1 MEITHEGQVDLGDPM
16 EKMVVEHALLAGKK
30 PATEE
35 YTRYRLQETLTLMGC
50 RRNDAINVTGQVF
63 DTYHAHVASKP
74 WMFENLQESVYAE
87 LAKLDYTKPTHLL
100 DFDLAKEVTQR
111 NKSFVVLLGGTSGTG
126 KSTLA
131 SLLASRLRLTT
142 VLPTD
147 SVRHISRAYMTKEE
161 NPCAFTSTYQA
172 GDALTPDQIDEL
184 AQIAAGDINN
194 LMSEKRLHKRK
205 VLKGYTLQS
214 DAVLEKLDLVLT
226 MFERRKQ
233 SLVVEGVHLN
243 TDQMAELVRR
253 HPNCIPFLIY
263 ISNEMKHRERFAVRA
278 KHMTVDPQENKYIK
292 YFDNIRIIQRHLC
305 KSADQFLIPKIDN
318 TNVDRS
324 LVTIQTTLIRV
335 LRKMLRGENMID
347 EATGKF
353 VLLSQQHENAIN
365 KAWSSKGMRKAMR
378 PLIKQRVSKRLLL
391 RRLLAEQKMPD
402 QFHLYPDSSSSDGDD
417 DDDDYDE
424 NKGNGDDEDD
434 DDGDEETTVVGSL
447 LSLRDK
453 KNTQEED
460 TDLSTAIQKVAL
472 WRASLPSP
480 FGPDVVLDVNP
491 DLTFEDTASVS
502 EMKARWRRN
511 ERTRSWF
518 GTASPSMD
526 KGSKSVVYDA
536 ATRASMVNRK
546 ATRLR
551 PSSSSPKKDRSLPRK
566 SASALMTPRD
576 DLRQQRTLH
585 RGASSPVAASP
596 ANLDFDI
603 DSVSVVDD
611 VNDREDCIS
620 ESSSHVEHGTSPL
633 PSPLERS
640 MDEEYNF
647 GLSSQSG
654 DDSDHDD
661 LEMS

>member
-1 MEITHEGQVDLGDPM
+1 MIQIQNAICSGADKPMEITHEGQVDLGDPM

-243 TDQMAELVRR
+243 TDQMAEL
-253 HPNCIPFLIY
+253 
-263 ISNEMKHRERFAVRA
+263 
-278 KHMTVDPQENKYIK
+278 HMTVDPQENKYIK

-402 QFHLYPDSSSSDGDD
+402 QFHLYPDSSSSSDGDD
-417 DDDDYDE
+417 DDDDDE

-447 LSLRDK
+447 LSLREK

-480 FGPDVVLDVNP
+480 FGPD
-491 DLTFEDTASVS
+491 TASVS

-518 GTASPSMD
+518 GIASPSMD
-526 KGSKSVVYDA
+526 KGE
-536 ATRASMVNRK
+536 
-546 ATRLR
+546 
-551 PSSSSPKKDRSLPRK
+551 
-566 SASALMTPRD
+566 MTIC
-576 DLRQQRTLH
+576 T
-585 RGASSPVAASP
+585 
-596 ANLDFDI
+596 
-603 DSVSVVDD
+603 
-611 VNDREDCIS
+611 
-620 ESSSHVEHGTSPL
+620 T
-633 PSPLERS
+633 
-640 MDEEYNF
+640 
-647 GLSSQSG
+647 
-654 DDSDHDD
+654 
-661 LEMS
+661 

>member
-1 MEITHEGQVDLGDPM
+1 MIQIQNAICSGADKPMEITHEGQVDLGDPM

-233 SLVVEGVHLN
+233 SLVVEGAVLKLYTVALNSLGVHLN
-243 TDQMAELVRR
+243 TDQMAEL
-253 HPNCIPFLIY
+253 
-263 ISNEMKHRERFAVRA
+263 
-278 KHMTVDPQENKYIK
+278 HMTVDPQENKYIK

-402 QFHLYPDSSSSDGDD
+402 QFHLYPDSSSSSDGDD

-480 FGPDVVLDVNP
+480 FGPD
-491 DLTFEDTASVS
+491 TASVS

-526 KGSKSVVYDA
+526 KGE
-536 ATRASMVNRK
+536 
-546 ATRLR
+546 
-551 PSSSSPKKDRSLPRK
+551 
-566 SASALMTPRD
+566 MTFC
-576 DLRQQRTLH
+576 T
-585 RGASSPVAASP
+585 
-596 ANLDFDI
+596 
-603 DSVSVVDD
+603 
-611 VNDREDCIS
+611 
-620 ESSSHVEHGTSPL
+620 T
-633 PSPLERS
+633 
-640 MDEEYNF
+640 
-647 GLSSQSG
+647 
-654 DDSDHDD
+654 
-661 LEMS
+661 

>member
-1 MEITHEGQVDLGDPM
+1 MIQIQNAICSGADKPMEITHEGQVDLGDPM

-233 SLVVEGVHLN
+233 SLVVEG
-243 TDQMAELVRR
+243 
-253 HPNCIPFLIY
+253 
-263 ISNEMKHRERFAVRA
+263 
-278 KHMTVDPQENKYIK
+278 
-292 YFDNIRIIQRHLC
+292 
-305 KSADQFLIPKIDN
+305 
-318 TNVDRS
+318 
-324 LVTIQTTLIRV
+324 
-335 LRKMLRGENMID
+335 ENMID

-402 QFHLYPDSSSSDGDD
+402 QFHLYPDSSSSSDGDD
-417 DDDDYDE
+417 DDDDDE

-447 LSLRDK
+447 LSLREK

-480 FGPDVVLDVNP
+480 FGP
-491 DLTFEDTASVS
+491 
-502 EMKARWRRN
+502 
-511 ERTRSWF
+511 
-518 GTASPSMD
+518 G
-526 KGSKSVVYDA
+526 
-536 ATRASMVNRK
+536 
-546 ATRLR
+546 
-551 PSSSSPKKDRSLPRK
+551 KKTTMIL
-566 SASALMTPRD
+566 
-576 DLRQQRTLH
+576 
-585 RGASSPVAASP
+585 G
-596 ANLDFDI
+596 
-603 DSVSVVDD
+603 
-611 VNDREDCIS
+611 
-620 ESSSHVEHGTSPL
+620 
-633 PSPLERS
+633 
-640 MDEEYNF
+640 
-647 GLSSQSG
+647 
-654 DDSDHDD
+654 
-661 LEMS
+661 

>member
-1 MEITHEGQVDLGDPM
+1 MIQIQNAICSGADKPMEITHEGQVDLGDPM

-233 SLVVEGVHLN
+233 SLVVEG
-243 TDQMAELVRR
+243 
-253 HPNCIPFLIY
+253 
-263 ISNEMKHRERFAVRA
+263 
-278 KHMTVDPQENKYIK
+278 
-292 YFDNIRIIQRHLC
+292 
-305 KSADQFLIPKIDN
+305 
-318 TNVDRS
+318 
-324 LVTIQTTLIRV
+324 
-335 LRKMLRGENMID
+335 ENMID

-402 QFHLYPDSSSSDGDD
+402 QFHLYPDSSSSSDGDD
-417 DDDDYDE
+417 DDDDDE

-447 LSLRDK
+447 LSLREK

-480 FGPDVVLDVNP
+480 FGP
-491 DLTFEDTASVS
+491 
-502 EMKARWRRN
+502 
-511 ERTRSWF
+511 
-518 GTASPSMD
+518 
-526 KGSKSVVYDA
+526 GSKSVVYDA

-654 DDSDHDD
+654 DESDHDD